1 MAENQ
6 VGAVR
11 ETAEQEGTAVARH
24 ARQAA
29 GEVGGTAR
37 EQVGQVAQEAK
48 GQAKHVV
55 HDVRQRVAGEAEQQ
69 AQRVSQQINRIAD
82 ELHSMAE
89 NSGPD
94 SMTAPALRQVA
105 ESGRQAARFLD
116 ERGARGLL
124 DSAQDFA
131 RRKPGTFLIGAAVAG
146 FLVTRVAKSVSG
158 SSGQEQGYRSEQG
171 YLSDR
176 TTPLPTTSQL
186 PQEPEFSAPAPRTG
200 VEAPGVGYPS
210 GTGYP
215 SGSGYPAETGSG
227 QYPSGSP
234 YQAGTTG
241 RPDSP
246 TQPGGAYDPEG
257 SSYVQR

>member
-1 MAENQ
+1 VAENQ

-29 GEVGGTAR
+29 GEVGATAR

-55 HDVRQRVAGEAEQQ
+55 HNVRERVAGEAEQQ
-69 AQRVSQQINRIAD
+69 AQRVSKQINRIAD

-89 NSGPD
+89 NSGSE

-116 ERGARGLL
+116 ERGAQGLL
-124 DSAQDFA
+124 TSAQDYA

-146 FLVTRVAKSVSG
+146 FLVARVAKSVSG
-158 SSGQEQGYRSEQG
+158 SNGQSQDYRPQQG
-171 YLSDR
+171 YLASDH

-186 PQEPEFSAPAPRTG
+186 PQEPDFSTPAPRTG
-200 VEAPGVGYPS
+200 VDVP

-215 SGSGYPAETGSG
+215 SDTGYPAGT
-227 QYPSGSP
+227 QYPSGGT
-234 YQAGTTG
+234 YQAGAG
-241 RPDSP
+241 G
-246 TQPGGAYDPEG
+246 QPGAPSQAGGAYDPEG
-257 SSYVQR
+257 STYVQR

>member
-11 ETAEQEGTAVARH
+11 ETAGQEGTAVARH

-29 GEVGGTAR
+29 GEVGATAR
-37 EQVGQVAQEAK
+37 EQAAQVAQEAK

-55 HDVRQRVAGEAEQQ
+55 RDVRERVAGEAEQQ

-105 ESGRQAARFLD
+105 ETGRQAARYLD

-124 DSAQDFA
+124 ESAQDFA

-146 FLVTRVAKSVSG
+146 FLVTRVAKSMSG
-158 SSGQEQGYRSEQG
+158 SSQTQDYGTRQG
-171 YLSDR
+171 YLSDE

-186 PQEPEFSAPAPRTG
+186 PQGPEFSAPAPRTSAD
-200 VEAPGVGYPS
+200 APGTTYPA

-215 SGSGYPAETGSG
+215 AGS
-227 QYPSGSP
+227 QYPSGGP
-234 YQAGTTG
+234 YQPGTSRQPG
-241 RPDSP
+241 SP
-246 TQPGGAYDPEG
+246 SQPGGTYDPEG
-257 SSYVQR
+257 STYVQR